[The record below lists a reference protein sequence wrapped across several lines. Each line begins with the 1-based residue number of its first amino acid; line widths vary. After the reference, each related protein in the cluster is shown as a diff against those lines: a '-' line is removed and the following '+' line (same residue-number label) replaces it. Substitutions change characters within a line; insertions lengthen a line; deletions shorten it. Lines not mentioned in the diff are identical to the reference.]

1 MSEQIYV
8 GVDLGGTAI
17 KVGICDTEGRL
28 LQTFEGPTEVAK
40 GHDTVIDN
48 IENYI
53 RRIVEESPYDW
64 SQVAGIGAGVAGF
77 TNVKEGVILLAPNVG
92 FKDVPIRAIL
102 EERLGKPVKI
112 DNDANVA
119 ALGEAWSGAGKGID
133 NCVCYTL
140 GTGVGGGIIINGKIV
155 QGFSGMAGE
164 LGHIAVIPDLEAI
177 QCGCGKM
184 GCLETVSSA
193 TGIIRMAKDA
203 VERGDRTSLSLLEDI
218 AAKDVFDA
226 AKAGDEVAVRIISRA
241 AFYLGKSMAAVAVTL
256 NPERFI
262 IGGGLSKAG
271 EFLFEQIRET
281 FKKLTPEPVTRGVSI
296 VPAEL
301 GNDAGMIGAAGLFL
315 RS

>member
-1 MSEQIYV
+1 
-8 GVDLGGTAI
+8 
-17 KVGICDTEGRL
+17 
-28 LQTFEGPTEVAK
+28 
-40 GHDTVIDN
+40 
-48 IENYI
+48 
-53 RRIVEESPYDW
+53 
-64 SQVAGIGAGVAGF
+64 
-77 TNVKEGVILLAPNVG
+77 
-92 FKDVPIRAIL
+92 
-102 EERLGKPVKI
+102 
-112 DNDANVA
+112 
-119 ALGEAWSGAGKGID
+119 
-133 NCVCYTL
+133 
-140 GTGVGGGIIINGKIV
+140 
-155 QGFSGMAGE
+155 MAGE

-271 EFLFEQIRET
+271 SSCSSKSARRSRSYHLNR
-281 FKKLTPEPVTRGVSI
+281 LR
-296 VPAEL
+296 
-301 GNDAGMIGAAGLFL
+301 AAY
-315 RS
+315 RSCRLS

>member
-92 FKDVPIRAIL
+92 FKDVPIRSIL
-102 EERLGKPVKI
+102 EARLGKPVKI

-281 FKKLTPEPVTRGVSI
+281 FKKLSPEPVTRGVSI

>member
-40 GHDTVIDN
+40 GPDTVIDN

-119 ALGEAWSGAGKGID
+119 ALGEAWSGAGKGVD

-203 VERGDRTSLSLLEDI
+203 VERGDRTSLSLLEEI

-281 FKKLTPEPVTRGVSI
+281 FMKLTPEPVTRGVSI